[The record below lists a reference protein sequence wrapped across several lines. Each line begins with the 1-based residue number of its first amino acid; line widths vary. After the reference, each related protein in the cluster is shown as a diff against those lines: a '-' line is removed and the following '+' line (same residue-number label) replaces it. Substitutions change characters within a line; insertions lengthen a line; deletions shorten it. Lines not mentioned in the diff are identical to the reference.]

1 MNIKN
6 KILTKELL
14 YTVMLLFMTVWA
26 NSALAKSN
34 PITATWDFKNGTYNE
49 QTIQRKTASLTAYE
63 MNPTDATP
71 IEIFIDASKGKFAI
85 QPTKKRVQF
94 NEGTIVHIPVVST
107 NDIVKVTTTKP
118 TDANRPS
125 KFITIGGVEASEE
138 TTSYKAKSL
147 DVEKGYVEI
156 AAVGVEGSTTTNTYL
171 YYISV
176 TQYPPVYEEKC
187 LYSTDFQDWQNITSS
202 DTETEISKNKNGQ
215 EFKTID
221 GQPLSFYLKQTSVK
235 NDGHNDN
242 KPDWYDDTNRDFSV
256 SDGWMMSNKKEDP
269 YARISEIKNVTK
281 IVYIQTSTGNDRGW
295 GLKVK
300 SKDDA
305 DWTIIYKAY
314 INEIPTINNVTGNSN
329 GQRVEITQD
338 LNGNKMNLKDVQLM
352 FYSRNPAQN
361 AYMESLEIY
370 GNVEV
375 KENVNITYYDTD
387 GTTELGKETVDASKP
402 LTFIEGIESKI
413 TIPVGYKFRGWFDGT
428 VESSEKVREGA
439 ELSLDLALYAKATP
453 EEKATDGSNYTY
465 NLTKSNF
472 YQEDHELINIDGGVW
487 HDVKHGWSFSKGG
500 TITLSVA
507 KKAHIDITLCSESKD
522 GTITITD
529 ASGTEWASF
538 NAKATADGDIQE
550 VDYKGNTPTTL
561 TISVPA
567 GTYIHN
573 INLRN
578 YLPIY
583 VSFDCEDNN
592 IQGICPEKI
601 LCDPIT
607 GKATMPN
614 HIQLSRDRF
623 TFVGWTDGTNIYTSG
638 SEYAFEQDVTLKPKM
653 RKNTL
658 GLYDTN
664 SPIEVV
670 WHFDYRK
677 AHPISIS
684 NKSTNKI
691 LPYTKTI
698 MVEGEEQDITLM
710 MNASNGKIDNTD
722 ERINLLSNGAE
733 GVQINNNT
741 LFTIPAVYGM
751 TITIH
756 ASDKVDDTSNNNETN
771 FGSGATDAWIEI
783 SDDNGYIVPE
793 ELVKISDRKTIT
805 FTYKGD
811 AEKAKIKI
819 LRSGSNNQW
828 GFYKDFTVTY
838 PVLPSIEFVKRISN
852 PDLTTFPNENIENA
866 GNASAELK
874 NPEATLHTNTGKRY
888 KEGDEVT
895 ISVSPKYGYKLSEFK
910 VNGVVSTSQTLDHT
924 IVAGKNTIIVTYE
937 REKLYKVSVSSA
949 DIKKGSFTLTNSNDN
964 FYTETRNKDN
974 IITNAECWY
983 TEGTEVTINGD
994 ASMNYMLDYWSDGT
1008 KKISETDPYIFN
1020 MGTENLTFI
1029 ANFKLGYIGN
1039 VIFKIPEGMVNDAN
1053 DSENGTYSITPS
1065 ELKNVRSFTIPSN
1078 YTFYRSKSTMA
1089 YWVIENSNSEN
1100 QNHYEPGQ
1108 MYSFRNPDETLTL
1121 VPIFKDNLATADNR
1135 IDTTIVR
1142 YDFGRN
1148 IHSYY
1153 DPNLK
1158 QYRKVCA
1165 QPVNISHNEKPYWTA
1180 QARVNVLE
1188 EGTDKSHTRDF
1199 AILCDTGNDGYIRNT
1214 DLDNWCVF
1222 GPGTKLWVPAGNGTK
1237 ITMLT
1242 YSKIVTTKFDGV
1254 VPTLDVER
1262 TNEERQKANSQNIF
1276 VYSYTTNSSENH
1288 VAIEIGDDYSYYQ
1301 WLELQLPKANMVN
1314 LHTTVDD
1321 NIRGKIASI
1330 VSASGKYDTEELED
1344 GGIAFKK
1351 GDRVRMTI
1359 KRKFGYELDKIV
1371 DPAKKDK
1378 NGNPLAVLEI
1388 IDDNTVKMVGLNNV
1402 STTSI
1407 VTKNEDGS
1415 WGVATGDKKT
1425 VFVLRKIE
1433 PTEEGIKKG
1442 NRTSYIIEFDI
1453 TTHRNLE
1460 VCFKEKP
1467 TYHIT
1472 YNPGLLASG
1481 TAPEA
1486 AWVEK
1491 GDKYTIPTNKT
1502 LYYEGNTLDHWVD
1515 ENDNIFTIGTEY
1527 TAEGKDRRLFP
1538 IFKANAFNFFN
1549 LETEATATWYLNKD
1563 EGAPTINYEKTKG
1576 ILVTQLTNSKGERID
1591 LKVDLDASG
1600 GKFNNTDSARTERI
1614 QINSNSAIEF
1624 PSTPNCEVTWVATS
1638 DFEKIKIADNIVK
1651 TVPEQKRQVTA
1662 VCAGKSAYEKIEF
1675 IDGIYSRCFSITYKP
1690 QDIATKPTIE
1700 SLTCDGITYNA
1711 TEIQE
1716 QMNTQKHITFHVSP
1730 WKLKDQIPAVTGI
1743 ATNGG
1748 KVVATKAT
1756 IETKECVATVRTASD
1771 VITETFPIVFEF
1783 NIPEEGNNPKFKK
1796 ININGVDYTQTTNEI
1811 LDAAQSGAIKITFSR
1826 TMKDATITSTENN
1839 ITCTA
1844 KSDSI
1849 LVFKYWD
1856 APRGGTVTFEIT
1868 PKSNTFTDIY
1878 TKTCQEPI
1886 FIKLH
1891 IMDDADYYHHHRFD
1905 FVVGKDG
1912 NIDEAIEAA
1921 NNNTKTDG
1929 HRYYIFVPDGEYKL
1943 TGNGTISFGGDSPVD
1958 ENGKPRPDMN
1968 GKNNGQTHIR
1978 KPNISIIGQSKDNT
1992 IIRNHPTV
2000 EGISYT
2006 ATIYVEKNNTDFY
2019 AEDLTLENE
2028 FNYWGSISGQS
2039 SSIGAGRADAFYDRG
2054 DRSIMKNVA
2063 LKSYQDTY
2071 FSNNASPDY
2080 RGYFEKCD
2088 FYGVVDFI
2096 CGNGN
2101 IWFDKCNLILRDRR
2115 GNNIAAPST
2124 EVSQEWGYVFN
2135 NCTIKPESDNM
2146 IRFTDKDWT
2155 LARAWSKSPACTYL
2169 NTKMYAQPISY
2180 GWGRSMESNL
2190 MLRFHEYKSTD
2201 DANNMLSLVTR
2212 TLAACVPA
2220 AGSDD
2225 VILSDDKA
2233 SEYNL
2238 RNVVGGTDGFEPK
2251 KLCKQIDAASGAKVD
2266 QDENHEVWDD
2276 NIVLDDE
2283 NLVWNYHISALCYV
2297 VFKLNETTNKWE
2309 YIDNTTDTFMN
2320 LTAYGSGYYSVR
2332 AANQRGGLGAATK
2345 AIRYVLR
2352 NPYKLEIKK
2361 VGNYKEGDED
2371 YGWTTIC
2378 LPFNAKVPNEV
2389 NVYAATAH
2397 NKQTATDKVEDFT
2410 MTLTPVEIIDSL
2422 KGYVVYGA
2430 VGDHYF
2436 IPTSRT
2442 CDKPTIL
2449 TGNPT
2454 NAAISSTNI
2463 NCYVLAYK
2471 TWGLGFYKYTGTTLA
2486 ANRGWLPQDMV
2497 SKSTQDGLALGK
2509 RGISFVI
2516 SDPTTGFTH
2525 PVYTIQS
2532 HNEAYYNLN
2541 GQRIKTPTQPGIY
2554 ISRRKGKVIK

>member
-14 YTVMLLFMTVWA
+14 YTVMLLFMTAWA

-34 PITATWDFKNGTYNE
+34 PITATWDLKN
-49 QTIQRKTASLTAYE
+49 
-63 MNPTDATP
+63 
-71 IEIFIDASKGKFAI
+71 
-85 QPTKKRVQF
+85 
-94 NEGTIVHIPVVST
+94 
-107 NDIVKVTTTKP
+107 
-118 TDANRPS
+118 
-125 KFITIGGVEASEE
+125 
-138 TTSYKAKSL
+138 
-147 DVEKGYVEI
+147 
-156 AAVGVEGSTTTNTYL
+156 
-171 YYISV
+171 V
-176 TQYPPVYEEKC
+176 TQNPSVYEERC
-187 LYSTDFQDWQNITSS
+187 LYSTNFQDWQNIKASAS
-202 DTETEISKNKNGQ
+202 ETEISKNKNGQ
-215 EFKTID
+215 RLKTID
-221 GQPLSFYLKQTSVK
+221 GQFLSFYLQQTSVK
-235 NDGHNDN
+235 NDGHKDD
-242 KPDWYDDTNRDFSV
+242 KSTWYDDSKRNFSV
-256 SDGWMMSNKKEDP
+256 SDGWMMSEKKGNA
-269 YARISEIKNVTK
+269 YARISEIKNITK
-281 IVYIQTSTGNDRGW
+281 IVYIQTSTGNNRGW

-305 DWTIIYKAY
+305 DWRIIYDTY
-314 INEIPTINNVTGNSN
+314 INNSN
-329 GQRVEITQD
+329 GQRVEITHD
-338 LNGNKMNLKDVQLM
+338 LNGNELNLKDVQLM
-352 FYSRNPAQN
+352 FYSLNSKQN

-375 KENVNITYYDTD
+375 KENVNITYYDTN
-387 GTTELGKETVDASKP
+387 GTTVLDTETVNTSNP
-402 LTFIEGIESKI
+402 LTFNKGIESKV
-413 TIPVGYKFRGWFDGT
+413 TIPDGNKFRGWFDGT
-428 VESSEKVREGA
+428 VESSEKVKEGT
-439 ELSLDLALYAKATP
+439 ELSFDLELYAKVTP
-453 EEKATDGSNYTY
+453 EEKPTDGSNYTY
-465 NLTKSNF
+465 DLTRSNF
-472 YQEDHELINIDGGVW
+472 YQEDHELINIVGGKW

-507 KKAHIDITLCSESKD
+507 KKAHIGIALCSVSKD
-522 GTITITD
+522 GTITISD

-538 NAKATADGDIQE
+538 NAKATADGNIQE
-550 VDYKGNTPTTL
+550 VEYKGNTPTTL

-567 GTYIHN
+567 GAYIHS
-573 INLRN
+573 INLSN
-578 YLPIY
+578 YLPVY
-583 VSFDCEDNN
+583 VSFNCDDNN

-601 LCDPIT
+601 LCDPKT

-614 HIQLSRDRF
+614 HTQLSRDRF
-623 TFVGWTDGTNIYTSG
+623 TFEGWTDGTNIYTSG
-638 SEYAFEQDVTLKPKM
+638 SDYVFEQDVTLKPKM

-664 SPIEVV
+664 IPIEVV
-670 WHFDYRK
+670 WQFDHTK

-710 MNASNGKIDNTD
+710 MDASNGKIDNTD
-722 ERINLLSNGAE
+722 DRINLLSNGAE
-733 GVQINNNT
+733 GAQINNST

-756 ASDKVDDTSNNNETN
+756 ASDKKDDTSDNNETT

-783 SDDNGYIVPE
+783 SDDNKYKVPE
-793 ELVKISDRKTIT
+793 ELVHISDKKTIT

-828 GFYKDFTVTY
+828 GFYKDITVTY
-838 PVLPSIEFVKRISN
+838 PVLPSIDFVKTISN
-852 PDLTTFPNENIENA
+852 QDLTTFPNENVENA

-888 KEGDEVT
+888 KEGDVVT
-895 ISVSPKYGYKLSEFK
+895 ISVSPKYGYKLTEFK
-910 VNGVVSTSQTLDHT
+910 VNGVVSKAQTIDHT
-924 IVAGKNTIIVTYE
+924 IVAGKNTINVTYE

-983 TEGTEVTINGD
+983 TEGTEVTVNGD

-1008 KKISETDPYIFN
+1008 NKLSETDPYIFK
-1020 MGTENLTFI
+1020 METENRTII

-1039 VIFKIPEGMVNDAN
+1039 VVFKLPEGMVNGASDDN
-1053 DSENGTYSITPS
+1053 DGTYSITPD
-1065 ELKNVRSFTIPSN
+1065 ELKNVRSFAIPSN
-1078 YTFYRSKSTMA
+1078 YTFYRSKDAAGKGSTMA
-1089 YWVIENSNSEN
+1089 YWVIENSSSEN
-1100 QNHYEPGQ
+1100 QSRYEPGQ
-1108 MYSFRNPDETLTL
+1108 LYSFRNPNETLTL
-1121 VPIFKDNLATADNR
+1121 VPVFKDNLATADNR
-1135 IDTTIVR
+1135 LDTTIVR

-1153 DPNLK
+1153 DPNLR

-1165 QPVNISHNEKPYWTA
+1165 QPVNISHNQKPYWTA
-1180 QARVNVLE
+1180 QAYVNVVE

-1199 AILCDTGNDGYIRNT
+1199 AILCDTGTDGYIRNT
-1214 DLDNWCVF
+1214 DLDNWCAF
-1222 GPGTKLWVPAGNGTK
+1222 GPGTKLLVPAGNGTK

-1262 TNEERQKANSQNIF
+1262 TNIERKKANSEKIF
-1276 VYSYTTNSSENH
+1276 VYSYTTNSSKNN
-1288 VAIEIGDDYSYYQ
+1288 VAIEIGNDYSYYQ

-1314 LHTTVDD
+1314 LHATVDD
-1321 NIRGKIASI
+1321 NVRGKVASI
-1330 VSASGKYDTEELED
+1330 ESASGKYETEELDD

-1388 IDDNTVKMVGLNNV
+1388 IDDNTVKMVGLNDV
-1402 STTSI
+1402 STTST
-1407 VTKNEDGS
+1407 VTKNPDGT
-1415 WGVATGDKKT
+1415 WGVASGENKT
-1425 VFVLRKIE
+1425 VFVLKKIE
-1433 PTEEGIKKG
+1433 PTEEELKKG

-1453 TTHRNLE
+1453 TNHRNLE

-1467 TYHIT
+1467 TFHIT

-1491 GDKYTIPTNKT
+1491 GDRFTIPKNKT
-1502 LYYEGNTLDHWVD
+1502 LYYEGNTLGHWVD
-1515 ENDNIFTIGTEY
+1515 ENNNTFTIGTEY

-1538 IFKANAFNFFN
+1538 VFKADAFNFFD
-1549 LETEATATWYLNKD
+1549 LEEEATATWYLNKD
-1563 EGAPTINYEKTKG
+1563 EGAPTIDFEKTKG
-1576 ILVTQLTNSKGERID
+1576 ILVTQLTNSKGESID
-1591 LKVDLDASG
+1591 LKVDLDATAN
-1600 GKFNNTDSARTERI
+1600 GKFNNTDAARTERI
-1614 QINSNSAIEF
+1614 QINTNSIIEF
-1624 PSTPNCEVTWVATS
+1624 PSSPNCEVTWVATS
-1638 DFEKIKIADNIVK
+1638 DFEKIKIGDNIVK
-1651 TVPEQKRQVTA
+1651 TIPEQKRQVTA
-1662 VCAGKSAYEKIEF
+1662 VCEGKSAYEKIEF

-1690 QDIATKPTIE
+1690 QDVATKPTIE
-1700 SLTCDGITYNA
+1700 SLTCDGTTYDA
-1711 TEIQE
+1711 AEIKDQIAK
-1716 QMNTQKHITFHVSP
+1716 NKHVTFHVSP
-1730 WKLKDQIPAVTGI
+1730 WKLNDQIPDVSGT

-1756 IETKECVATVRTASD
+1756 IETKECVATVRSASD
-1771 VITETFPIVFEF
+1771 VITETYPIVFEF
-1783 NIPEEGNNPKFKK
+1783 NTPEEGNNPKFEK
-1796 ININGVDYTQTTNEI
+1796 ININGVDYTQTSNEI
-1811 LDAAQSGAIKITFSR
+1811 LDAPQNGAIKIKFSR

-1839 ITCTA
+1839 VTCSA
-1844 KSDSI
+1844 KSDNE

-1856 APRGGTVTFEIT
+1856 APQGGTVTFNIT
-1868 PKSNTFTDIY
+1868 PESKTFTDIY
-1878 TKTCQEPI
+1878 TKTCQESI
-1886 FIKLH
+1886 TIKLH
-1891 IMDDADYYHHHRFD
+1891 IMDKAEYYHHHKFD

-1912 NIDEAIEAA
+1912 NIDEAIKAA
-1921 NNNTKTDG
+1921 NGEAEGKPYNNNKTNG

-1943 TGNGTISFGGDSPVD
+1943 TGNGTISFTGEGPVD
-1958 ENGKPRPDMN
+1958 ETGTKRPDMN
-1968 GKNNGQTHIR
+1968 GQNNGQTHIR
-1978 KPNISIIGQSKDNT
+1978 KPNISIIGQSKDKT
-1992 IIRNHPTV
+1992 IIRNHPIV

-2006 ATIYVEKNNTDFY
+2006 ATLCVEKNNTDFY

-2039 SSIGAGRADAFYDRG
+2039 SSGGAGRADVFYDRG
-2054 DRSIMKNVA
+2054 NRSIMKNVA

-2071 FSNNASPDY
+2071 YSNNASSDY

-2088 FYGVVDFI
+2088 FYGVVDII

-2115 GNNIAAPST
+2115 GNNIAAPRT
-2124 EVSQEWGYVFN
+2124 EVNQDWGYVFN
-2135 NCTIKPESDNM
+2135 ECSIKPESDNM

-2169 NTKMYAQPISY
+2169 NTKMYAQPQSY
-2180 GWGRSMESNL
+2180 GWGRSMEPNL

-2201 DANNMLSLVTR
+2201 GADNMLSLVTR
-2212 TLAACVPA
+2212 SLAACVPA

-2225 VILSDDKA
+2225 VILSDEQA
-2233 SEYNL
+2233 SGYTL
-2238 RNVVGGTDGFEPK
+2238 RNVVGGTDGFEPNE
-2251 KLCKQIDAASGAKVD
+2251 LCMQIDAASGAEVD
-2266 QDENHEVWDD
+2266 QDENHEVWNDD
-2276 NIVLDDE
+2276 IVLDDDI
-2283 NLVWNYHISALCYV
+2283 LQWNKHTTALCYV
-2297 VFKLNETTNKWE
+2297 VFKLNEATNKWE
-2309 YIDNTTDTFMN
+2309 YIDNTTDTIIN
-2320 LTAYGSGYYSVR
+2320 LAGYGTGYYSVR

-2345 AIRYVLR
+2345 AIRYILQD
-2352 NPYKLEIKK
+2352 PYKLEIKK
-2361 VGNYKEGDED
+2361 VGDYKEEGID

-2378 LPFNAKVPNEV
+2378 LPFNAKVPEEL

-2397 NKQTATDKVEDFT
+2397 GKQTENDKVEDFI

-2422 KGYVVYGA
+2422 KGYIVYGA

-2436 IPTSRT
+2436 KSTSRT

-2454 NAAISSTNI
+2454 DAAISSTNI

-2471 TWGLGFYKYTGTTLA
+2471 TWGLGFYKYTGATLA

-2497 SKSTQDGLALGK
+2497 SKSNQETLNLGI

-2516 SDPTTGFTH
+2516 SDPTTGLTH

-2554 ISRRKGKVIK
+2554 ILRGKGKVIK